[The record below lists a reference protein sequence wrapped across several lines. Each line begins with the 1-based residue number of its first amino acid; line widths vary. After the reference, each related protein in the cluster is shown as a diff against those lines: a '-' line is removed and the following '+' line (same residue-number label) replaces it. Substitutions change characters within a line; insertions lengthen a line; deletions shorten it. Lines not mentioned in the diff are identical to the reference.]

1 MSQNNPSL
9 NHSSSVAKYIA
20 LSFLFLLLS
29 ALGLYFLFVILPQ
42 SKNVA
47 PPTTSPTPIPSSII
61 SPLPDELVD
70 ASPSSELDL
79 SLSPTQVLPS
89 LTQAPTPTPAF
100 SSFTPE
106 SALFTAQYSSDRQVY
121 QDKEA
126 SGLRYTFYRK
136 DGNIA
141 LHVGSDWSWS
151 HPQRVF
157 SSDLT
162 VSGLDTFLY
171 KINTQ
176 TIVDFQTSDTKYT
189 IQCVHN
195 AQPELIKECD
205 LFLSSFKLN

>member
-9 NHSSSVAKYIA
+9 NHSSSVAKYLA

-29 ALGLYFLFVILPQ
+29 ALGIYFLFVILPQ
-42 SKNVA
+42 SKDIA
-47 PPTTSPTPIPSSII
+47 PTPSLPASTPT
-61 SPLPDELVD
+61 PLITLAPDNQNE
-70 ASPSSELDL
+70 ASPSSGLDT
-79 SLSPTQVLPS
+79 SLSPTQALPS
-89 LTQAPTPTPAF
+89 LTQAPIPTPAF

-106 SALFTAQYSSDRQVY
+106 STLFTAQYSSDRQVY

-141 LHVGSDWSWS
+141 LHVGTDWSWS
-151 HPQRVF
+151 HPQRIF
-157 SSDLT
+157 TSDLS

-176 TIVDFQTSDTKYT
+176 TIVDFQTPDTKYT

-195 AQPELIKECD
+195 AQPELIQECD

>member
-9 NHSSSVAKYIA
+9 NHSSSVAKYLA

-29 ALGLYFLFVILPQ
+29 ALGIYFLFFILPQ
-42 SKNVA
+42 SKDMD
-47 PPTTSPTPIPSSII
+47 PLPSLPTSTPTPLIT
-61 SPLPDELVD
+61 LAPDNQND
-70 ASPSSELDL
+70 ASPSSELDT
-79 SLSPTQVLPS
+79 SLSPTQALPS

-141 LHVGSDWSWS
+141 LHVGTDWSWS

-157 SSDLT
+157 TSDLS

-176 TIVDFQTSDTKYT
+176 TIVDFQTPDTKYT

-195 AQPELIKECD
+195 AQPELIQECD